1 MGTKREQKRQ
11 EAEQRNKDWQA
22 LSYADQ
28 LKELDK
34 RPGKSEK
41 QRAKIWAK
49 IEKFNAIS
57 AEQP

>member
-1 MGTKREQKRQ
+1 MGMKREQKRQ
-11 EAEQRNKDWQA
+11 EAEQRNTNWNSM
-22 LSYADQ
+22 SYSDQ

-49 IEKFNAIS
+49 IEKFNA
-57 AEQP
+57 ETP

>member
-1 MGTKREQKRQ
+1 MGMKREQKRQ
-11 EAEQRNKDWQA
+11 EAEQRIKDWRA

-49 IEKFNAIS
+49 IEKFNAETS
-57 AEQP
+57 